1 MTNATRDVA
10 TAKTLATQAEAAAKA
25 EADAK
30 AAVTKA
36 QTEVAFTKTS
46 IDRLKAGQFFTQ
58 VYHARE
64 KYLADKLVQDRFLD
78 EAEAA
83 TAAVKQAEQQLTASK
98 EELAS
103 LPAKIKKLE
112 AMIKDAAQQAA
123 AAKAAADKLTAPVTT
138 EKAQLD
144 KLTGEIRKTKI
155 RRQTRHSPAAAPA
168 APAVTA
174 AKAAKL

>member
-123 AAKAAADKLTAPVTT
+123 AAKAAADKLTAPSPLKKPNWTNSP
-138 EKAQLD
+138 ASM
-144 KLTGEIRKTKI
+144 KTKI